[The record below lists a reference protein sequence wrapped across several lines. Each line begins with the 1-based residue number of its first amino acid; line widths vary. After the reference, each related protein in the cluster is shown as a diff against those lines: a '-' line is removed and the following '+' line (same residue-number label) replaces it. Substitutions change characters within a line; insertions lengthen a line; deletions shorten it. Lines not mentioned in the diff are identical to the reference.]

1 MKLEKYIALILCL
14 IFILY
19 GYEAFFTMDELLPP
33 ILKRNPVW
41 PSTFPKVLAAFGFFI
56 SILILLNI
64 EKNEVNTSENLDYKK
79 VTNHSY
85 FKVILLIL
93 GMVLYALN
101 LRYLGFILS
110 SFLFLSLSS
119 FLLGERNF
127 VKCLIIILISTISI
141 WYLVNEVLGIYMN
154 PYPLF
159 LKVFI

>member
-41 PSTFPKVLAAFGFFI
+41 PSTFPKILAAFGFFI

-85 FKVILLIL
+85 FRVILLIL

-159 LKVFI
+159 LKAFI

>member
-41 PSTFPKVLAAFGFFI
+41 PSTFPKILAAFGFFI

>member
-41 PSTFPKVLAAFGFFI
+41 PSTFPKILAAFGFFI

-64 EKNEVNTSENLDYKK
+64 EKNEVNISENLDYKK

-85 FKVILLIL
+85 FRVILLIL

>member
-41 PSTFPKVLAAFGFFI
+41 PSTFPKILAAFGFFI

-127 VKCLIIILISTISI
+127 VKCLIIILISTLSI
-141 WYLVNEVLGIYMN
+141 WYLVNEILGIYMN

>member
-41 PSTFPKVLAAFGFFI
+41 PSTFPKILAAFGFFI

-101 LRYLGFILS
+101 LRYLGFIFS
-110 SFLFLSLSS
+110 SFLFLSLSC

>member
-1 MKLEKYIALILCL
+1 MKLEKYIALILCF

-41 PSTFPKVLAAFGFFI
+41 PSTFPKILAAFGFFI

>member
-41 PSTFPKVLAAFGFFI
+41 PSTFPKILAAFGFFI

-64 EKNEVNTSENLDYKK
+64 EINEVNTSENLDYKK

>member
-41 PSTFPKVLAAFGFFI
+41 PSTFPKILAAFGFFI

-85 FKVILLIL
+85 FRVILLIL

-127 VKCLIIILISTISI
+127 VKCLIVILISTISI

>member
-41 PSTFPKVLAAFGFFI
+41 PSTFPKILAAFGFFI

-85 FKVILLIL
+85 FRVILLIL

-127 VKCLIIILISTISI
+127 VKCLIIILISTLSI

>member
-41 PSTFPKVLAAFGFFI
+41 PSTFPKILAAFGFFI
-56 SILILLNI
+56 SILILVNI

>member
-41 PSTFPKVLAAFGFFI
+41 PSTFPKILAAFGFFI

-159 LKVFI
+159 LKAFI

>member
-41 PSTFPKVLAAFGFFI
+41 PSTFPKILAAFGFFI
-56 SILILLNI
+56 SIIILLNI

>member
-41 PSTFPKVLAAFGFFI
+41 PSTFPKILAAFGFFI

-64 EKNEVNTSENLDYKK
+64 EINEVNTSENLDYKK

-85 FKVILLIL
+85 FRVILLIL

>member
-1 MKLEKYIALILCL
+1 MKLEKYIALILCF

-41 PSTFPKVLAAFGFFI
+41 PSTFPKILAAFGFFI
-56 SILILLNI
+56 SIIILLNI

>member
-1 MKLEKYIALILCL
+1 MS
-14 IFILY
+14 
-19 GYEAFFTMDELLPP
+19 LL
-33 ILKRNPVW
+33 K
-41 PSTFPKVLAAFGFFI
+41 GFKTI
-56 SILILLNI
+56 Q
-64 EKNEVNTSENLDYKK
+64 EYLDYKK
-79 VTNHSY
+79 VTNRSY

-110 SFLFLSLSS
+110 SFLFLSFSS

-127 VKCLIIILISTISI
+127 VKCLIVILISTISI

>member
-41 PSTFPKVLAAFGFFI
+41 PSTFPKILATFGFFI

-64 EKNEVNTSENLDYKK
+64 EKNKVNTSENLDYKK

-110 SFLFLSLSS
+110 SFLFLSFSS

-127 VKCLIIILISTISI
+127 VKCLIVILISTISI

>member
-41 PSTFPKVLAAFGFFI
+41 PSTFPKILAAFGFFI

-141 WYLVNEVLGIYMN
+141 WYLVNEILGIYMN

>member
-41 PSTFPKVLAAFGFFI
+41 PSTFPKILAAFGFFI

-141 WYLVNEVLGIYMN
+141 WYLVNDVLGIYMN

>member
-41 PSTFPKVLAAFGFFI
+41 PSTFPKILAAFGFFI

-85 FKVILLIL
+85 FRVILLIL

-141 WYLVNEVLGIYMN
+141 WYLVNEILGIYMN

>member
-1 MKLEKYIALILCL
+1 MLGADTTIAFSGKSLRITQFAP
-14 IFILY
+14 IVQ
-19 GYEAFFTMDELLPP
+19 LLP
-33 ILKRNPVW
+33 IF
-41 PSTFPKVLAAFGFFI
+41 TFPKILAAFGFFI

>member
-41 PSTFPKVLAAFGFFI
+41 PSTFPKILAAFGFFI
-56 SILILLNI
+56 SLLILLNI

-85 FKVILLIL
+85 FRVILLIL

>member
-85 FKVILLIL
+85 FRVILLIL

>member
-41 PSTFPKVLAAFGFFI
+41 PSTFPKILAAFGFFI

-85 FKVILLIL
+85 FRVILLIL